1 MTFKKDY
8 INYLLYCVMNGNNE
22 FRHSERIRGIVE
34 KIRSTDDVIRI
45 TYVVGKTAGLEL
57 LFKYLL
63 YISDKIDKSQI
74 TVFSLKDNFDH
85 DVHNL
90 TKVFTKIVEYKSD
103 GAGKKIDSI
112 KIPEDDTGSKVAMKK
127 ETKDRIKIDTTGSDE
142 KSASEETPGVLEEE
156 MQEDENSP
164 SLTLIE
170 NSGDGKTGAEVFELS
185 EINEDIETT
194 VSENNDDEMDITP
207 EEVSVSDETLDFSED
222 EEIFELDNLED
233 EVKNTDSSAGDTK
246 IAHKEED
253 IPPIEIEV
261 RKPLR
266 EHEGTE
272 EIVKEEAVANEAYY
286 KFESKF
292 FEEVKIL
299 EKLFSTVEKDCKP
312 AERSPKPGGAGK
324 LSEKCLHSLTEIIE
338 ITSELSNLSRQLSF
352 DLIADIFLTMNLYF
366 TKAINSPEI
375 ITDGRIKLLDSS
387 LSLVNS
393 LIKGEDYLNYD
404 VIVDKIEILK
414 NDMQRHVEAVIEK
427 EETSPVRESAPESVY
442 ESVEEV
448 PVPDA
453 EIEDEAIEESPVLQ
467 DERSERQPDLESV
480 NFKMRYLIKE
490 FEKSFNSIG
499 SIKGEYKRFDALD
512 KIDELNNALRLIAK
526 ISAAA
531 KMKDVL
537 KLAEVSYVF
546 LKYLKDYRMD
556 LLDAEIQQI
565 IKYIIFTFKM
575 LLTDRKPEDFN
586 VLVQYLNNPVK
597 IFTDS

>member
-8 INYLLYCVMNGNNE
+8 INYLLYSVMNDNNE
-22 FRHSERIRGIVE
+22 FRHNKRIRGIVE
-34 KIRSTDDVIRI
+34 KIRATDDVIKI
-45 TYVVGKTAGLEL
+45 TYVVGKTAGLEI

-63 YISDKIDKSQI
+63 YISDKIDKTRI

-85 DVHNL
+85 DVYNL
-90 TKVFTKIVEYKSD
+90 TKVFAKIIEYKGPDKKIGSID
-103 GAGKKIDSI
+103 MTEKPAVTKDAIKIDS
-112 KIPEDDTGSKVAMKK
+112 
-127 ETKDRIKIDTTGSDE
+127 TGSDE
-142 KSASEETPGVLEEE
+142 HGPSEEVPVFTDEEVP
-156 MQEDENSP
+156 DESGEP

-170 NSGDGKTGAEVFELS
+170 NSGDGKTEAEVFELS

-194 VSENNDDEMDITP
+194 VNENEQEEDEIVP
-207 EEVSVSDETLDFSED
+207 EETEVSED
-222 EEIFELDNLED
+222 KREQKESEEIFGIEELEEEIEGLPP
-233 EVKNTDSSAGDTK
+233 EVNVSETEPKP
-246 IAHKEED
+246 ED
-253 IPPIEIEV
+253 IVPVEIEV
-261 RKPLR
+261 RKPAR
-266 EHEGTE
+266 DFDKPV
-272 EIVKEEAVANEAYY
+272 EIVKEEAVTNEAYY
-286 KFESKF
+286 TFETKF

-299 EKLFSTVEKDCKP
+299 EKLFRTVGKECKS
-312 AERSPKPGGAGK
+312 ADAGK
-324 LSEKCLHSLTEIIE
+324 LNGKCLQSLTVIIE
-338 ITSELSNLSRQLSF
+338 ITSELSNLSRQLAF

-366 TKAINSPEI
+366 TKAIGSPEI
-375 ITDGRIKLLDSS
+375 ITEERIKLLNSA

-414 NDMQRHVEAVIEK
+414 SEMQRPAEETVEK
-427 EETSPVRESAPESVY
+427 EGPIETRRNIPHEEEESAPESGG
-442 ESVEEV
+442 ESGET
-448 PVPDA
+448 A
-453 EIEDEAIEESPVLQ
+453 DESRYDESEYGDKQ
-467 DERSERQPDLESV
+467 QDLESV

-499 SIKGEYKRFDALD
+499 AIKGEYKRFDALD

-526 ISAAA
+526 ISSGV

-556 LLDAEIQQI
+556 LLDSEIQQI
-565 IKYIIFTFKM
+565 VKYIIFTFKM